1 MFQKIELADMVQYIV
16 YKANG
21 IDFFRLFKI
30 LYLAN
35 LHHLYTYGMPM
46 LACEFH
52 AYPSGP
58 IPMVLFDCLKGYA
71 SCDNELMERLVSRI
85 QTGSMDADSLLMA
98 DTPISDEFLSPAV
111 IETLDHAMAENLHL
125 SYLELKDK
133 SCGTAWRTAIEQ
145 GQGTVISVESMA
157 AEAGVSSDQMD
168 YIREHLKIVRA
179 MNEHPDK

>member
-35 LHHLYTYGMPM
+35 LHHLNTYGMPM

-71 SCDNELMERLVSRI
+71 SCDNELME
-85 QTGSMDADSLLMA
+85 TFG
-98 DTPISDEFLSPAV
+98 AV
-111 IETLDHAMAENLHL
+111 VFD
-125 SYLELKDK
+125 
-133 SCGTAWRTAIEQ
+133 
-145 GQGTVISVESMA
+145 TVIPRNVSL
-157 AEAGVSSDQMD
+157 AEAPSFGKPVMYYRKSSTGAKAYLDFGREL
-168 YIREHLKIVRA
+168 IRRVKDEVRA
-179 MNEHPDK
+179 ESKE